1 MNNETG
7 LEPVRMSFEVKG
19 NDAELQYMAM
29 LLDVRDC
36 YLNALDADEMKRAH
50 DWFNSFT
57 NNH

>member
-29 LLDVRDC
+29 LLDVRDH
-36 YLNALDADEMKRAH
+36 YSNTLNADEMRRAH
-50 DWFNSFT
+50 DWFNSVT
-57 NNH
+57 NNQ